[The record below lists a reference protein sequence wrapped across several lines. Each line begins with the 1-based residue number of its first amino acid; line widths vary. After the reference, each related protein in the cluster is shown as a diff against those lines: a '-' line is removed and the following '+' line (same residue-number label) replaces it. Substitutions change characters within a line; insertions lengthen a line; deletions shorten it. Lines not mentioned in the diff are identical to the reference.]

1 MASVS
6 CLGID
11 RFVMSTSLF
20 PDIDPGERIGAIDA
34 PASDASLRRIR
45 VGQRVVATL
54 PADVVEAL
62 GIAIGD
68 VWTNPLAATLQQAM
82 AEHTVRRYAQRLL
95 KRRPYSR
102 SELVDRLMRKEPDGA
117 MAKRIANEMIAAGAI
132 DDEAYARALAVSV
145 ADRGPVSVTYL
156 NHKLR
161 QRGIPPELAQRV
173 ADETLEETDVV
184 ETAVAFAA
192 ARLRSMSSQPQDA
205 AARRIWAA
213 LARRGLD
220 ADTIR
225 VVLDRI
231 TLPAGG
237 LEDSA
242 GVEEVCDEHSS

>member
-6 CLGID
+6 CPGRD

-20 PDIDPGERIGAIDA
+20 PEIEPGERIGAIDA
-34 PASDASLRRIR
+34 PASNASLRRIR
-45 VGQRVVATL
+45 VGRRIVATL
-54 PADVVEAL
+54 PADAVEAL

-68 VWTNPLAATLQQAM
+68 AWTKPLAAKVQQAM

-102 SELVDRLMRKEPDGA
+102 SEFVDRLMRKEPDRA
-117 MAKRIANEMIAAGAI
+117 MVKRIANEMIAAGAI

-145 ADRGPVSVTYL
+145 TDRGPVSVTYL
-156 NHKLR
+156 KHKLR

-173 ADETLEETDVV
+173 AGETLKKTDVV
-184 ETAVAFAA
+184 ETAAAFAA
-192 ARLRSMSSQPQDA
+192 ARLRSMSSQTPDVV
-205 AARRIWAA
+205 ARRIWAA

-225 VVLDRI
+225 IVLDRI

-237 LEDSA
+237 LKHSD
-242 GVEEVCDEHSS
+242 GLEEVCDEHSS

>member
-1 MASVS
+1 MASVL
-6 CLGID
+6 CPGID

-20 PDIDPGERIGAIDA
+20 PDIEPGERIGAIGA

-45 VGQRVVATL
+45 VGRRIVATL
-54 PADVVEAL
+54 PADAVEAM

-68 VWTNPLAATLQQAM
+68 VWTAPLAATLRQAM
-82 AEHTVRRYAQRLL
+82 TERTVRRHAQRLL

-132 DDEAYARALAVSV
+132 DDEAYARVVAVSV

-156 NHKLR
+156 KHKLR

-173 ADETLEETDVV
+173 AGETLEESNVV

-192 ARLRSMSSQPQDA
+192 ARLRSMSSQPPDV
-205 AARRIWAA
+205 AARRIWSA

-225 VVLDRI
+225 IVLDRI
-231 TLPAGG
+231 NVPAGE
-237 LEDSA
+237 LEDSDDF
-242 GVEEVCDEHSS
+242 EEVRDEHSS

>member
-1 MASVS
+1 
-6 CLGID
+6 
-11 RFVMSTSLF
+11 MSLL
-20 PDIDPGERIGAIDA
+20 PDIEPGERIGAIDA
-34 PASDASLRRIR
+34 PASDAALRHIR
-45 VGQRVVATL
+45 VGGRIVATL
-54 PADVVEAL
+54 PADAVEAL

-68 VWTNPLAATLQQAM
+68 AWTKPLAATLQQAM
-82 AEHTVRRYAQRLL
+82 AEHTVRRHAHRLL

-102 SELVDRLMRKEPDGA
+102 RKLIDRLMRKEPDGA
-117 MAKRIANEMIAAGAI
+117 MAKRIADEMIAAGAI
-132 DDEAYARALAVSV
+132 DDEAYARAVAVSV

-156 NHKLR
+156 KHKLR

-192 ARLRSMSSQPQDA
+192 TRLRSMSSQPPDV
-205 AARRIWAA
+205 AARRIWSA

-225 VVLDRI
+225 IVLDRI

-237 LEDSA
+237 SEESDGL
-242 GVEEVCDEHSS
+242 EEVCDEHSS